1 MTLIK
6 TETSLPGL
14 DDPTTTAAKRIA
26 AFMDRTDWNKI
37 DKRKRK
43 RMTIPGVD
51 TAALSRKYGMEAAAA
66 PQLMEGTFRVPFG
79 VALTIYMRLRTEAL
93 QTFIETMGKRGYEFY
108 PSYGIKV
115 EKGMYPA
122 VDLLTNKLHWDQ
134 REMRILAFFRFRKP
148 EPVRIELPPHLLA
161 DRVAT
166 N

>member
-6 TETSLPGL
+6 TEASVPGL
-14 DDPTTTAAKRIA
+14 DDATTTAARRIA
-26 AFMDRTDWNKI
+26 RFIDRTDWDKI
-37 DKRKRK
+37 AKRER
-43 RMTIPGVD
+43 RDIVIPGVD

-66 PQLMEGTFRVPFG
+66 PTLIEGTFRVPFG
-79 VALTIYMRLRTEAL
+79 VALTIYMRMRTEAL
-93 QTFIETMGKRGYEFY
+93 KTFIENLGKRGYEFY

-122 VDLLTNKLHWDQ
+122 VDLLSRKPLWDQ
-134 REMRILAFFRFRKP
+134 REMRILAYFRFRKP

>member
-6 TETSLPGL
+6 TEPSVPGL
-14 DDPTTTAAKRIA
+14 DDATTTAAKRIA
-26 AFMDRTDWNKI
+26 RFIDRTDWDKI
-37 DKRKRK
+37 AKRERK
-43 RMTIPGVD
+43 NIVIPGVD

-66 PQLMEGTFRVPFG
+66 PTLIEGTFRVPFG
-79 VALTIYMRLRTEAL
+79 VSLTIYLRLRTEAL
-93 QTFIETMGKRGYEFY
+93 HTFIETMGKRGYEFY

-122 VDLLTNKLHWDQ
+122 VDMLSRKLHWDQ
-134 REMRILAFFRFRKP
+134 REMRILAYFRFRKP